1 MLKPFSESMLN
12 DFKENIENIHDTK
25 SFDKFQKQIQ
35 KEHKIVLSKVQMLSI
50 CKHLNIEN

>member
-1 MLKPFSESMLN
+1 MEDLMLKPFSESMLN

-35 KEHKIVLSKVQMLSI
+35 KEHKIVL
-50 CKHLNIEN
+50 